1 MDGFEFARFAELI
14 GRVIEVGGLGAIVIG
29 VVVATGGFLR
39 DARRGT
45 AMEAAY
51 ANYRR
56 GLARA
61 VLLGLEFLIAADIIR
76 TVAISPTF
84 ESVGVLA
91 AVVLIR
97 SFLSMTLQLEIE
109 GRWPWQARREPAGAH
124 AAAHRRLGAD

>member
-1 MDGFEFARFAELI
+1 MDGLEYARFAELI
-14 GRVIEVGGLGAIVIG
+14 GRIIETGGLGAIVLGAILS
-29 VVVATGGFLR
+29 TGGFLR
-39 DARRGT
+39 DVRLGIS
-45 AMEAAY
+45 MEDAY
-51 ANYRR
+51 GNFRR

-97 SFLSMTLQLEIE
+97 SFLSITLQLEIE
-109 GRWPWQARREPAGAH
+109 GRWPWQPRRDMAEQK
-124 AAAHRRLGAD
+124 LMS